1 MRAAHRI
8 WLTGIILLTA
18 CSRSGGSGTFG
29 PGSSEIFFG
38 SVVQT
43 EAAHPAPF
51 NAVGIVSGHG
61 LMPNCTGSLIAPDQV
76 VTAAHCVAS
85 GSAKFIR
92 FAGPALAAPVEIAV
106 ARTVVHPGYRLRAA
120 PDHPMLYP
128 SFDLAWIQLAAPAPL
143 PFRAVEILPDEE
155 DPETGNTVV
164 VSGYGTTENTIAG
177 QPTDGILREAK
188 VKMLA
193 VRRDPY
199 FHNVVEFDQTT
210 QGVCSGDSG
219 GPAYYERDG
228 NWYLIGATVGT
239 QLQRAGCGHGHVYF
253 TYLPGYREWLEKV
266 AESPAV
272 PGDPILDELWGS
284 QPLESG
290 SLSDLCRQWG
300 VSRSTWLQVRSA
312 LASVGALNCDEAEER
327 AATSSNYVS
336 SHRLIALQEPLEPLS
351 DADAQVPS
359 QILASLTGLK
369 ELTIL
374 GMNTDPRLGIDLQK
388 VAPDLTALEKL
399 NVDSLGTA
407 PSLIHF
413 EALSQFE
420 QLRELTF
427 SDAPLPETAPIVEL
441 PLLKILRLPRTGIS
455 SLEWLRDSA
464 SKETLEEIDLSN
476 NSITDLSPLSEFAH
490 LRKIT
495 VKRNS
500 IPFTGTAC
508 PVAGATCSF

>member
-8 WLTGIILLTA
+8 WLTGFILLTA
-18 CSRSGGSGTFG
+18 CSRHGGDGTFH
-29 PGSSEIFFG
+29 PGASEIYFG
-38 SVVQT
+38 SVVQAD
-43 EAAHPAPF
+43 AAHPAPF
-51 NAVGIVSGHG
+51 NAVGIISGHG

-76 VTAAHCVAS
+76 VTAAHCVAA
-85 GSAKFIR
+85 GSARFIR
-92 FAGPALAAPVEIAV
+92 FAGPSLAAPIEIAV

-128 SFDLAWIQLAAPAPL
+128 SFDLAWIQLAAPAPS

-155 DPETGNTVV
+155 DPAAGGAVV
-164 VSGYGTTENTIAG
+164 VAGYGTTEHTLAG
-177 QPTDGILREAK
+177 QPTDGVLREAQ

-199 FHNVVEFDQTT
+199 FHNVVEFDQVT

-219 GPAYYERDG
+219 GPAYSERDG
-228 NWYLIGATVGT
+228 KWYLIGATVGT
-239 QLQRAGCGHGHVYF
+239 QLQRAGCGQGHVYF
-253 TYLPGYREWLEKV
+253 TYLPGYREWLQKV
-266 AESPAV
+266 PETPTV
-272 PGDPILDELWGS
+272 PVDPTLDDLWGS

-300 VSRSTWLQVRSA
+300 VSRSTWLQVRTA
-312 LASVGALNCDEAEER
+312 LAFVGALNCDEAEER
-327 AATSSNYVS
+327 AAASSNYAL
-336 SHRLIALQEPLEPLS
+336 SHRLIGLQDSPEPLS

-374 GMNTDPRLGIDLQK
+374 GMNTDPRLGIDLQR
-388 VAPDLTALEKL
+388 VAPELTALEKL
-399 NVDSLGTA
+399 SVSSLGTG
-407 PSLIHF
+407 PSLLHF
-413 EALSQFE
+413 EALPQFQ
-420 QLRELTF
+420 QLRDLTF
-427 SDAPLPETAPIVEL
+427 SDAPLPETSPVTEL
-441 PLLKILRLPRTGIS
+441 PSLKILRLPRTGLS

-476 NSITDLSPLSEFAH
+476 NSITDLSPLSEFTH

-495 VKRNS
+495 LKHNS
-500 IPFTGTAC
+500 IPFTASAC
-508 PVAGATCSF
+508 PVAGVTCTF